1 MWSLHLIPCTYSGLP
16 CYARR
21 TSGPKR
27 FRLAKHGPVNFDGEF
42 CEPLGAESRT
52 ISISF
57 VFAGAYFE
65 AHKQLMTLLDQTQ
78 LPLVPGAFTHPVW
91 GAMAVYCEEYTPN
104 VDFERLVAE
113 IDVTFRRHAAVPEA
127 IVPGFFAPPVPDI
140 DLIPVSL
147 GAYLA
152 NLIHLLIFQSAWIG
166 ALMSLMRLA
175 AASPEMLG
183 RSVSAA
189 TSAFLDWTL
198 SFFDNDFTVETAV
211 HDQVLSRFAAA
222 DRIEASLRK
231 QMGVNES
238 VYTALLETG
247 AGYEAG
253 VYADG
258 RLIAGRANPAART
271 HAAMT
276 ACAVWRSMSALV
288 VAGRLATAIADAAR
302 TGGMDAASAD
312 ASVVFLRRRLA
323 MAARLAGAVMPYHAA
338 PIVGE
343 MSRMGDG
350 LARFLAATRLRR
362 PPTRDYATDA
372 DARPLALVALELLGD
387 ASRTGEIAALNPH
400 IKGDFNRL
408 PRGTILKVPA

>member
-1 MWSLHLIPCTYSGLP
+1 MWSLHLLPCTYSGLP
-16 CYARR
+16 CFARR

-42 CEPLGAESRT
+42 LEPLGAESRT
-52 ISISF
+52 VPITF

-78 LPLVPGAFTHPVW
+78 LPLVPGALTHPVW

-113 IDVTFRRHAAVPEA
+113 IDVTFRRHAIVPEI

-140 DLIPVSL
+140 DLVPVSL

-152 NLIHLLIFQSAWIG
+152 NLILLLIFQSAWIG

-175 AASPEMLG
+175 AAAPEMLG

-198 SFFDNDFTVETAV
+198 SYFDNGFTTETAV
-211 HDQVLSRFAAA
+211 HDQIETRFAAA
-222 DRIEASLRK
+222 DRIEAGLRR
-231 QMGVNES
+231 QMGVSES
-238 VYTALLETG
+238 VYSALLNSG
-247 AGYEAG
+247 AGYDAG

-258 RLIAGRANPAART
+258 RLVAGRANPPART

-276 ACAVWRSMSALV
+276 ACAVWRSVSALV
-288 VAGRLATAIADAAR
+288 VAGRLAAAIADADR

-312 ASVVFLRRRLA
+312 AAVVFMRRRLA
-323 MAARLAGAVMPYHAA
+323 MAARLAGGVMPYHAA
-338 PIVGE
+338 PMVGE

-350 LARFLAATRLRR
+350 LARFLADTRLRR
-362 PPTRDYATDA
+362 PPTRDYTADA
-372 DARPLALVALELLGD
+372 DCRPLALIALELLGD
-387 ASRTGEIAALNPH
+387 ASRTGEIVALNPH
-400 IKGDFNRL
+400 IKLDFNRL
-408 PRGTILKVPA
+408 PLGTVMKVPA